1 MCFVGELQAPSPAPP
16 GLAPPSRGA
25 GSGPAAG
32 LRAPARRLSPPAGAL
47 PASLP
52 RRRARVRPCPRPRL
66 AARRKQLETR
76 QKVAAEEVQRGSGRA
91 PGRRAA
97 TSDGRAARHSAAGR
111 VERGGGGGGQS
122 QAAQKA
128 ARGGR
133 GVPAET
139 YLCPRAAAGRR
150 RAGRRRSRAGGRRCP
165 REGPSRRSRPDA
177 GGRRPGCPAA
187 GRAPHRPAAA
197 QQSRGGPGGSPPAPR
212 FSAPAQRCPAPRRPR
227 IRPAAKPQAAVAAAL
242 PARSEA
248 ETPGGGGGI
257 ILETQGRAGVKSG

>member
-91 PGRRAA
+91 AGRRAA

-111 VERGGGGGGQS
+111 VERGGGGGGKAKQPKRRRG
-122 QAAQKA
+122 AAAASRRRPTSVPGPPQGA
-128 ARGGR
+128 GGQGEGAAEQEAGDARGR
-133 GVPAET
+133 V
-139 YLCPRAAAGRR
+139 
-150 RAGRRRSRAGGRRCP
+150 
-165 REGPSRRSRPDA
+165 
-177 GGRRPGCPAA
+177 
-187 GRAPHRPAAA
+187 H
-197 QQSRGGPGGSPPAPR
+197 RGGPGPTRGAGARAAQQPAERRTAQQPPSKAGAGQAAAPR
-212 FSAPAQRCPAPRRPR
+212 LRASPRPLSAAP
-227 IRPAAKPQAAVAAAL
+227 RPAARAFAQPQSRKRQWRPRSRLAAKQ
-242 PARSEA
+242 RHQEA
-248 ETPGGGGGI
+248 
-257 ILETQGRAGVKSG
+257 AGV